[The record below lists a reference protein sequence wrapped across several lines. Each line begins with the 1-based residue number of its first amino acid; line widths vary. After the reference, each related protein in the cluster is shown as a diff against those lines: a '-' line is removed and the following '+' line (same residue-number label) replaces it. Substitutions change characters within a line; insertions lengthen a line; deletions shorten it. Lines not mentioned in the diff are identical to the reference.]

1 MPDIRGSFP
10 YIINDKVLINNLNDK
25 TMVHNLSKV
34 IKIETP
40 ERVKSYR
47 WDENINQLDPHVAVL
62 DLDSID
68 KMKNVSFSN
77 YPAIGDV
84 FVLHPYAANK
94 YINILEIDNI
104 KNSKFYAYSEI
115 AQQLGALSYEIELA
129 KKINEKVTINVDG
142 NIVVKPYGDLSASI
156 QNEKKFEEEFGF
168 KMKSELNGVKVISAQ
183 SFEKAKEL
191 VRKYNLESDDMI
203 NSLINKRDPSN
214 ENLYNSEIIQC
225 KLSKEINS
233 ALDIAISLNRLSV
246 FEIDTKIKK
255 TMENRENIVLNIKF
269 VFPSDK

>member
-1 MPDIRGSFP
+1 MLDIRGSFP
-10 YIINDKVLINNLNDK
+10 FIINDEVLINNLNYK
-25 TMVHNLSKV
+25 TMVHNLPQV
-34 IKIETP
+34 IKVETP

-47 WDENINQLDPHVAVL
+47 WDENIKQLDSHVAVL

-77 YPAIGDV
+77 HPAIGDV

-129 KKINEKVTINVDG
+129 KKITEKATISVDG
-142 NIVVKPYGDLSASI
+142 NIVVKPYGDLSAGI

-168 KMKSELNGVKVISAQ
+168 KMKSELNGVKVISNQ

-191 VRKYNLESDDMI
+191 VCKYNLESDDMI

-214 ENLYNSEIIQC
+214 ENLYNSENIQC

-233 ALDIAISLNRLSV
+233 ALNIAFSLSLLSV

-255 TMENRENIVLNIKF
+255 TLENREDIVLNIKF
-269 VFPSDK
+269 VFPGN